1 MTTRHL
7 AMTDRRSPS
16 EQGAIDSPRA
26 KALRRAKRLLGPTLG
41 VFGLDSD
48 GHLVPPT
55 EEAEK
60 GMEAR
65 VQEADAKD
73 DHARLAIAEAELA
86 TERSENQQERFR
98 PAPLKR

>member
-1 MTTRHL
+1 
-7 AMTDRRSPS
+7 MTDRNPSS
-16 EQGAIDSPRA
+16 EQSVAGSPRA
-26 KALRRAKRLLGPTLG
+26 RALRRAKRLFGPTLG

-55 EEAEK
+55 DEAEK

-65 VQEADAKD
+65 VREADEKD
-73 DHARLAIAEAELA
+73 DRARLAIAEAELA
-86 TERSENQQERFR
+86 TERTEKQLEEMSR